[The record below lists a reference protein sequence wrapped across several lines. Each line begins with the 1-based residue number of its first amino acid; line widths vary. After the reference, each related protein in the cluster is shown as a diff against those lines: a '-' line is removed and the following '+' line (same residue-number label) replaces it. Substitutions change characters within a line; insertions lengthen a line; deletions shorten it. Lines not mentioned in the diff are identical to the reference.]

1 MGTSVSF
8 FAVNLCRE
16 GECYMIDTQKV
27 NDATWSLSASIRD
40 ANQAFVDTLVNVQ
53 DRNMRFAQSIYE
65 DGLNV
70 LNSNTES
77 TSQLIQVWQEQA
89 RRQQE
94 AYSMLIRTSLDA
106 YVKLVTAPFSFYKE
120 ALSTAGRELEGA
132 KQSTGD

>member
-1 MGTSVSF
+1 
-8 FAVNLCRE
+8 
-16 GECYMIDTQKV
+16 MIDTQKV
-27 NDATWSLSASIRD
+27 NDVKWSLSASIRD

-53 DRNMRFAQSIYE
+53 DRNMRFAQSLYE

-77 TSQLIQVWQEQA
+77 TSQLIQVWQEQT

-94 AYSMLIRTSLDA
+94 AYSTLIRTSLDA
-106 YVKLVTAPFSFYKE
+106 YVKLVTAPFLFYKE